1 MSRLI
6 FVRHGQASF
15 FSDDYDK
22 LSPLGEEQAR
32 VLADY
37 WLARGTQIDQAY
49 CGTLKRQRRTA
60 EIVAESYAAAGV
72 PWPELTVLPGLDE
85 YPADEIMGTLV
96 PELIE
101 REDRF
106 RQLQDEADNAVDD
119 KARYRTFH
127 RLLEAVM
134 AEWINGTYESNGIMT
149 WTEFRDG
156 VRDSIRQ
163 MTRTEERGVTVAVF
177 SSGGPIGISVQTVLQ
192 APDLKAGELNWRINN
207 CSLTEFTF
215 SGDRIAL
222 DTFNAVPHI
231 TDPKLFTYR

>member
-22 LSPLGEEQAR
+22 LSPLGEEQSR
-32 VLADY
+32 VLAAY
-37 WLARGTQIDQAY
+37 WLDRGLHIDKAY
-49 CGTLKRQRRTA
+49 CGTLQRQRRTA
-60 EIVAESYAAAGV
+60 DLVGEAYTTAAM
-72 PWPELTVLPGLDE
+72 PWPELQILRGLNE
-85 YPADEIMGTLV
+85 YPADDIMGTLL
-96 PELIE
+96 PELVARDE
-101 REDRF
+101 RF
-106 RQLQDEADNAVDD
+106 RRLQEDADNAPDD

-134 AEWINGTYESNGIMT
+134 QEWINKTYESNGFMT
-149 WTEFRDG
+149 WVEFRDG
-156 VRDSIRQ
+156 VRTAIQ
-163 MTRTEERGVTVAVF
+163 EITQTEERGLTVAVF
-177 SSGGPIGISVQTVLQ
+177 SSGGPIGVSVQTVLE
-192 APDLKAGELNWRINN
+192 APDLKASELNWRINN

-231 TDPKLFTYR
+231 TDPALLTYR